1 MEVILLEK
9 MKKLGDIG
17 QTVRVKPGY
26 ARNYLFPNKMAIR
39 ATKENIEFFD
49 KQKEQLNKAN
59 SEKIK
64 IAKEMLLKVSNDV
77 KIYREASEQGA
88 LFGSVTSRDVVNEIN
103 NNSDLNLKAKDFTIK
118 QIIKNIGDFSG
129 TLSLHPEVSKK
140 VIIIVKTSENNWFY
154 FNLIILSTIL

>member
-49 KQKEQLNKAN
+49 KQKEQLNIAN

-88 LFGSVTSRDVVNEIN
+88 LFGSVTARDVINELN
-103 NNSDLNLKAKDFTIK
+103 TVDDLSLKAKDL
-118 QIIKNIGDFSG
+118 IIKHVIKNVGEFTG
-129 TLSLHPEVSKK
+129 TLILHPEVSKEIK
-140 VIIIVKTSENNWFY
+140 ISVV
-154 FNLIILSTIL
+154 STEK

>member
-59 SEKIK
+59 SEKMK

-88 LFGSVTSRDVVNEIN
+88 LFGSVTARDVINELN
-103 NNSDLNLKAKDFTIK
+103 TVDDLSLKAKDL
-118 QIIKNIGDFSG
+118 IIKHVIKNVGEFTG
-129 TLSLHPEVSKK
+129 TLILHPEVSKEIK
-140 VIIIVKTSENNWFY
+140 ISV
-154 FNLIILSTIL
+154 LSTEK

>member
-49 KQKEQLNKAN
+49 KQKEQLDKAN

-88 LFGSVTSRDVVNEIN
+88 LFGSVTARDVINELN
-103 NNSDLNLKAKDFTIK
+103 TVDDLSLKAKDL
-118 QIIKNIGDFSG
+118 IIKHVIKNVGEFKG
-129 TLSLHPEVSKK
+129 TLILHPEVSKEIK
-140 VIIIVKTSENNWFY
+140 ISV
-154 FNLIILSTIL
+154 LSTEK